1 MFSWRAEM
9 IAARN
14 RAFMLGSGWPILAAT
29 VISRASFENS
39 FDFWASCRPL
49 RCMMFLNW
57 ECPAMRSLSG
67 FVRDEMGWKARRY
80 RPRPGQNQRFAP
92 DFRSPPRVAPRA
104 RPRRNRAPRWRSL
117 PRLDRRMIGRGHGY
131 DADALDVDAAKS
143 RQLAAHPVAGMAAP
157 DRALDTTRVSTK

>member
-57 ECPAMRSLSG
+57 ECPAMRCLSG

-80 RPRPGQNQRFAP
+80 RPRSGQNQRFAGIFGMLVVP
-92 DFRSPPRVAPRA
+92 AACLA
-104 RPRRNRAPRWRSL
+104 RPALSDLQIVKIEDPADRIRNR
-117 PRLDRRMIGRGHGY
+117 
-131 DADALDVDAAKS
+131 
-143 RQLAAHPVAGMAAP
+143 RQATEQV
-157 DRALDTTRVSTK
+157 R

>member
-1 MFSWRAEM
+1 MARSIESFDMFSWRAEM

-14 RAFMLGSGWPILAAT
+14 RAFMLGSGWPIFAAT

-92 DFRSPPRVAPRA
+92 DFLSPPRVAPRA
-104 RPRRNRAPRWRSL
+104 RARRNRGPPVAQLGSPGPADDRAR
-117 PRLDRRMIGRGHGY
+117 PRLLCGR
-131 DADALDVDAAKS
+131 
-143 RQLAAHPVAGMAAP
+143 P
-157 DRALDTTRVSTK
+157 